1 MTRISTARAF
11 DGPLQQLQRRQGEL
25 SEAQLQLTTGK
36 RVNRASDDPTAAAR
50 AERALASVSKVQAN
64 QRAVD
69 ASRSLMAQT
78 ESALGDAGDLLQRA
92 RELMVAAGNA
102 AYGSPERKSIAD
114 ELRGLREQL
123 LAIANRDDGAGSML
137 FGGQGSP
144 QAPFVDAPG
153 GVQFR
158 GMAGTSEVAGHEQLP
173 IAVDGGATWLSARTG
188 NGVFETRVAAS
199 TGNAWIDAGN
209 VVDPSAITGSTYD
222 IRFSV
227 AGAATTYTVYKDG
240 VATAQANVA
249 YAAGQAIQV
258 DGMAVTIAGTPA
270 AGDDFQMVPS
280 TSTLSVFDTLDRA
293 VADLSTGNMKPSQ
306 LAQVNVFHLRDL
318 DQAMTRLTSARAD
331 AGGTLNRI
339 DGVTDRLG
347 GLELAGQTERSN
359 AEDLDMVHAI
369 SGFQSKQSGYDAA
382 LKSYAMVQRLSL
394 FQYLNN

>member
-1 MTRISTARAF
+1 MTRISTAQAF
-11 DGPLQQLQRRQGEL
+11 DAPLQQLQRRQAEL

-50 AERALASVSKVQAN
+50 AERALATVSKVQAN

-69 ASRSLMAQT
+69 ASRTLMSQT

-102 AYGSPERKSIAD
+102 AYGSPERRSIAD
-114 ELRGLREQL
+114 EVRGLREQL

-188 NGVFETRVAAS
+188 NGVFETRVVAS
-199 TGNAWIDAGN
+199 TGSAWIDAGN
-209 VVDPSAITGSTYD
+209 VVDPSALTGSTYD

-227 AGAATTYTVYKDG
+227 AGTATTYTVYKDG
-240 VATAQANVA
+240 VATAQATVA

-258 DGMAVTIAGTPA
+258 DGIAVTIAGTPA

-306 LAQVNVFHLRDL
+306 LSQANVFHLRDL

-331 AGGTLNRI
+331 VGGTLNRI